1 MTPSIYAKLRAIID
15 GDVVTLTPDDAKTM
29 HAALWD
35 ARGTAKR
42 AAALDDENN
51 RLVAGILAE
60 ERRAVMAEIL
70 RADAIEIV
78 RDGVNAAGAHNPAR
92 WRERAARWLNAT
104 DPTPR

>member
-1 MTPSIYAKLRAIID
+1 MTPSLYAKLRAIID
-15 GDVVTLTPDDAKTM
+15 GDAVTLTPDDAKAI

-42 AAALDDENN
+42 AAALDDEND

-60 ERRAVMAEIL
+60 ERRAGLAEIL
-70 RADAIEIV
+70 RAEAVELV
-78 RDGVNAAGAHNPAR
+78 RDGVAEINNPKR
-92 WRERAARWLNAT
+92 WRERATRWLKAT